1 MYYVAT
7 PSYERAYIALFIIYL
22 MPVTVIG
29 YQLEC
34 CYYSS
39 PKLPGVYIYTVRAS
53 IHDINLLL
61 TVT

>member
-1 MYYVAT
+1 MYYVAA
-7 PSYERAYIALFIIYL
+7 PSYERAYIAMHYIL
-22 MPVTVIG
+22 MPVTVIE

>member
-1 MYYVAT
+1 MYYVAA
-7 PSYERAYIALFIIYL
+7 PSYERAYIAMHL